1 MTRVTSADLTRANT
15 SAMITQ
21 LDSTVETSTAILS
34 KMNEFIYG
42 STDTLRGEG
51 YNAVR
56 AKLSLYVDAIRK
68 EAQIC
73 QNLSNNVKAANNV
86 MLTFMDGYTVF
97 ATPKRNEKYIGM
109 TLDEA
114 ESSLTKKNEKRA
126 FASARE
132 QLELLREAREA
143 GREDDED

>member
-73 QNLSNNVKAANNV
+73 QNLSNNVKACQILHLS
-86 MLTFMDGYTVF
+86 MKFRLTS
-97 ATPKRNEKYIGM
+97 RNRHN
-109 TLDEA
+109 
-114 ESSLTKKNEKRA
+114 KK
-126 FASARE
+126 
-132 QLELLREAREA
+132 ELLTLQNYKF
-143 GREDDED
+143 GLKL